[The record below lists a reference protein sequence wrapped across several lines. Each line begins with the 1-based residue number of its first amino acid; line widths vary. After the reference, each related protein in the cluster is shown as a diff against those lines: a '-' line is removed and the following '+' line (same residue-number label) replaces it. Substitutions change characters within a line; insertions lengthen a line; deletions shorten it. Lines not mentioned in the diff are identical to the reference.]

1 MCCDA
6 PVQLGDN
13 RENIVMLQV
22 LSRQCG
28 EDGVGIIHLRGS
40 FQSL

>member
-28 EDGVGIIHLRGS
+28 EDGVGTIHLRGS